1 MTTPSI
7 ILPTPHLA
15 LPKMTAGAAL
25 CPDHSV
31 ARVTPSSTT
40 SHPPRTHAHMT
51 ASTAASPPNRMGAAT
66 HRRHLD

>member
-7 ILPTPHLA
+7 TLPTPHVA
-15 LPKMTAGAAL
+15 LSKLTSSVAL
-25 CPDHSV
+25 CPHQSV

-40 SHPPRTHAHMT
+40 SHPPRTHAHMP